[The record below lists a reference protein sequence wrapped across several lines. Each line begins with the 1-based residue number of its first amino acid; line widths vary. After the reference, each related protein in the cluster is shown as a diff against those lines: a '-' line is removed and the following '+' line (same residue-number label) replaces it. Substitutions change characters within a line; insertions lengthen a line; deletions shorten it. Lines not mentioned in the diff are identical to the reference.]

1 MNKRWNRNAIERLLR
16 YGRKND
22 GGWCDIELFWD
33 EENQCVTD
41 ESMPDDDDA
50 DLIAAA
56 PDLLA
61 ALESLH
67 SLIDFDVPMIKGVPI
82 VFEDLSGIN
91 EAMRIARQAIRKAKG
106 GNS

>member
-41 ESMPDDDDA
+41 ESMPDDNDA

-61 ALESLH
+61 ALEKAVENYGEPGGPWN
-67 SLIDFDVPMIKGVPI
+67 VPSDPGGWLDM
-82 VFEDLSGIN
+82 
-91 EAMRIARQAIRKAKG
+91 ARQAIKKAKG
-106 GNS
+106 AGE